1 MNATEL
7 AKVYI
12 MNEAE
17 MYQDCK
23 RIARAASNKNEA
35 ADLIID
41 YITEVID
48 EYRPTKGRG
57 WELVCDALELF
68 THSLDFSD
76 LATFAEQLKKD
87 EL

>member
-7 AKVYI
+7 ARLYI
-12 MNEAE
+12 MNERS

-23 RIARAASNKNEA
+23 RIAREASSKYEA

-48 EYRPTKGRG
+48 AHKPTCGEA
-57 WELVCDALELF
+57 WELVCDALEFF
-68 THSLDFSD
+68 THELDFHD
-76 LATFAEQLKKD
+76 LATFAEQLKRD